1 MRPAQRLGFSVRL
14 VGVIVTV
21 VGLLV
26 FAFGSEARVGGAVLM
41 IYSANPISQ
50 FYWPP
55 YRAVGMIIIAA
66 GPAVFSWGVGYARG
80 LRRAAADLIP

>member
-14 VGVIVTV
+14 VGVMVTV
-21 VGLLV
+21 VGLFV
-26 FAFGSEARVGGAVLM
+26 FAVGSEVRVGGDVL

-55 YRAVGMIIIAA
+55 YRAVGMIIIGA
-66 GPAVFSWGVGYARG
+66 GLAVFSWGVGYARG